1 MEITVFKKNLKPD
14 EEAAFDV
21 HVTEK
26 TKAIKALMKKF
37 AKDAQLLK
45 VSVEK
50 FEKHDAFD
58 VEFCLTINSKSI
70 YAKEASHTLTK
81 AIDLAKIRMLAQ
93 IKKHIAQLRGGRTHK
108 SIKGKEA
115 AKTLFIPEFER
126 I

>member
-1 MEITVFKKNLKPD
+1 MEITVFKKGLNQ
-14 EEAAFDV
+14 EEEMAFDAQII
-21 HVTEK
+21 EK
-26 TKAIKALMKKF
+26 TKAIEALLKKF

-58 VEFCLTINSKSI
+58 IELCLSLHAKKL
-70 YAKEASHTLTK
+70 YAKETSHTLTK
-81 AIDLAKIRMLAQ
+81 AIELAKTRMLAQ
-93 IKKHIAQLRGGRTHK
+93 IKKHMAQLRRDRAHK
-108 SIKGKEA
+108 SIKRKG